1 MSLIKVLSLLF
12 LNSVFIIL
20 SGCSSTASTQV
31 PTLYPTQYIPTVIAM
46 TVTAQEIESPP
57 NNPEELTTATASP
70 TLPPSPTPSRV
81 PPTETPNPTSDPN
94 RSLDDLPP
102 PDGIPQ
108 SPNQIISP
116 GSGSKVVSPFILRA
130 AIKPSQNSVVHIELL
145 GEDGRLLMREI
156 RSYQSP
162 QTEWISLG
170 SEVSFGVN
178 GTEEPGRLQIS
189 VEDEHGRLE
198 SVSSV
203 ELILQSVGDQDL
215 DLPPDLLED
224 IVLESPLANRLIQ
237 DGKMRVG
244 ARVFV
249 NPRLEPFRIDAVVD
263 HSDLLFV
270 MKRLCKRPQSRAIGC
285 DLGGFRPD
293 DIAERSRGLM
303 INFRFNRRE
312 ARHIAASG
320 RFTLALRT
328 ADFTTNSAAALFA
341 VLGGESSRVRE

>member
-1 MSLIKVLSLLF
+1 MSLLKVLSLLF

-81 PPTETPNPTSDPN
+81 PPTETPSFTSDPN

-162 QTEWISLG
+162 QTDWISLG
-170 SEVSFGVN
+170 SEVPFGVN
-178 GTEEPGRLQIS
+178 GNEESGRLQIS

-237 DGKMRVG
+237 DGKMRVSG
-244 ARVFV
+244 LARTRSDQPLRIEIVSSDGKIVGTRQVSVAYSEENSFGTFAIDVPYTVSNTQTARVQVWEPGDRIPGIV
-249 NPRLEPFRIDAVVD
+249 NLSSVEV
-263 HSDLLFV
+263 LLA
-270 MKRLCKRPQSRAIGC
+270 P
-285 DLGGFRPD
+285 
-293 DIAERSRGLM
+293 
-303 INFRFNRRE
+303 
-312 ARHIAASG
+312 
-320 RFTLALRT
+320 
-328 ADFTTNSAAALFA
+328 
-341 VLGGESSRVRE
+341 